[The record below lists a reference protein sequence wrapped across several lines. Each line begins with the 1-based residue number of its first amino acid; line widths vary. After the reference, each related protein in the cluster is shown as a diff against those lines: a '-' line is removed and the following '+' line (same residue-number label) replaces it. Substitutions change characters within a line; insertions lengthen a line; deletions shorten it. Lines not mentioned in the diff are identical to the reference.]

1 MRYITEA
8 IKLMDAQQ
16 TRTALEHKS
25 KGIHLKADHLSP
37 FYENRQKI
45 FFPLTL
51 VSQHS
56 GTIWCLHSATRLIYS
71 RKTRDSS
78 KDGPDGSLRYDWITQ

>member
-25 KGIHLKADHLSP
+25 KGIRLEADHLTP

-45 FFPLTL
+45 FFSPDFSVTALRNNL
-51 VSQHS
+51 VSTQRH
-56 GTIWCLHSATRLIYS
+56 
-71 RKTRDSS
+71 KTDLLS
-78 KDGPDGSLRYDWITQ
+78 KDSRQQ